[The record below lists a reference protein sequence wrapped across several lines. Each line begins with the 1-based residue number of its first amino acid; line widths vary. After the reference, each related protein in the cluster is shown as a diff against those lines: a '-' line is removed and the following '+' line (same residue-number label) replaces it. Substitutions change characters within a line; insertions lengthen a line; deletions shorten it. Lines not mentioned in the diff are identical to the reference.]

1 MEEKIVRSKLVT
13 VIIIITVTS
22 LLLTITYEL
31 KSYNQRDVWSDQ
43 VAEKSVY
50 AV

>member
-1 MEEKIVRSKLVT
+1 MEEKIVRSKLVGPN
-13 VIIIITVTS
+13 S
-22 LLLTITYEL
+22 YYITYEL

-43 VAEKSVY
+43 VAEKSVC

>member
-1 MEEKIVRSKLVT
+1 MKEKIVRSELV
-13 VIIIITVTS
+13 S
-22 LLLTITYEL
+22 YYITYEL
-31 KSYNQRDVWSDQ
+31 RSYNQRDVWSDQ